1 MDDWLA
7 RTRILLGDTGL
18 ERLAAAH
25 VAVFGLGG
33 VGSFCAEALIR
44 AGVGALTLV
53 DDDRIDITNLN
64 RQLIALHSTL
74 GRRKATVM
82 AERAL
87 DINPACCVTPVHLF
101 YSSQTA
107 DQLPLGGLSYIVDAV
122 DTVSAKLLLAQNG
135 RAAGVPVISAMG
147 TGNKLDA
154 ASFRVADLYSTDI
167 CPLARIMRKELRRRG
182 VDALKVV
189 YSPEP
194 PRTKGGETAEQT
206 ASPSRPGRAADRPI
220 PGSISFVPAAAGLML
235 AGAVIRDL
243 AGISYESPI
252 R

>member
-1 MDDWLA
+1 MDDWLV

-18 ERLAAAH
+18 DRLGLAH

-33 VGSFCAEALIR
+33 VGSYCAEALVR

-53 DDDRIDITNLN
+53 DDDRVDITNLN

-74 GRRKATVM
+74 GLQKATVM

-87 DINPACCVTPVHLF
+87 DINPACRVTPVHLF
-101 YSSQTA
+101 YNSETA
-107 DQLPLGGLSYIVDAV
+107 DRLPLEGLSYIVDAV

-135 RAAGVPVISAMG
+135 QAAGVPVISAMG

-154 ASFRVADLYSTDI
+154 ASFRVADLYSTDV
-167 CPLARIMRKELRRRG
+167 CPLARVMRKELRRRG
-182 VDALKVV
+182 VESLKVV

-194 PRTKGGETAEQT
+194 PRTKGGTPDTQSAN
-206 ASPSRPGRAADRPI
+206 PSRPGRAADRPV
-220 PGSISFVPAAAGLML
+220 PGSVSFVPSAAGLML
-235 AGAVIRDL
+235 AGEVIRDL
-243 AGISYESPI
+243 VGTL
-252 R
+252 